1 MARRGTG
8 PVLSRRALNR
18 ALLARQL
25 LLHRDRRSAVDTVAH
40 LVGMQSQS
48 PDAAYFGLWSRIE
61 GFAPAELADL
71 VLDRRVVR
79 IALMRSTIH
88 LVTAADCLAL
98 RPVLQP
104 VLDRGLQ
111 GTYGAR
117 LAGLDRAEVA
127 TRGRALVEAAPL
139 TFSQLGAGLAPA
151 FPGRDPDALAM
162 AVRSWVPLVQVP
174 PRGVWGR
181 PGRSAHTSAEQW
193 LGTGTRTGTGTGE
206 VTEEAV
212 GSVVLRYL
220 AAFGPASVADVQKWS
235 GLTRLGE
242 VVDRIGDRLATFS
255 DGNGLC
261 LYDLPDAPR
270 PDPDAPAPARL
281 LAEYDNVL
289 LSHADRTRILGDV
302 DPRMVMTPNGLVLGS
317 VLLDGFV
324 AGRWRLVRPR
334 DARASVTVTT
344 MRRIGAADR
353 AALVAEAGALLA
365 FASGGAGSGASED
378 AVRFQVS
385 STPATRA

>member
-1 MARRGTG
+1 M
-8 PVLSRRALNR
+8 
-18 ALLARQL
+18 
-25 LLHRDRRSAVDTVAH
+25 
-40 LVGMQSQS
+40 
-48 PDAAYFGLWSRIE
+48 
-61 GFAPAELADL
+61 
-71 VLDRRVVR
+71 
-79 IALMRSTIH
+79 
-88 LVTAADCLAL
+88 
-98 RPVLQP
+98 
-104 VLDRGLQ
+104 
-111 GTYGAR
+111 
-117 LAGLDRAEVA
+117 
-127 TRGRALVEAAPL
+127 
-139 TFSQLGAGLAPA
+139 
-151 FPGRDPDALAM
+151 
-162 AVRSWVPLVQVP
+162 
-174 PRGVWGR
+174 
-181 PGRSAHTSAEQW
+181 
-193 LGTGTRTGTGTGE
+193 
-206 VTEEAV
+206 TEEAV
-212 GSVVLRYL
+212 GSVVLRYF

-255 DGNGLC
+255 DGNGVR

>member
-1 MARRGTG
+1 MARRGSG

-25 LLHRDRRSAVDTVAH
+25 LLRRDRRSAVDTVAH

-48 PDAAYFGLWSRIE
+48 PDAAYFGLWSRLE
-61 GFAPAELADL
+61 GFVPAELADL
-71 VLDRRVVR
+71 MLDRRVVR

-117 LAGLDRAEVA
+117 LAGVDRAAVT

-139 TFSQLGAGLAPA
+139 TFSRLGAGLVPE

-162 AVRSWVPLVQVP
+162 AVRAWVPLVQVP

-181 PGRSAHTSAEQW
+181 PGPSAHTSAEQW
-193 LGTGTRTGTGTGE
+193 LGTGTGQ
-206 VTEEAV
+206 VTEKAV
-212 GSVVLRYL
+212 DSVVLRYL

-235 GLTRLGE
+235 GLTRLRE
-242 VVDRIGDRLATFS
+242 VVDRIGDRVATFT
-255 DGNGLC
+255 DEKGVQLF
-261 LYDLPDAPR
+261 DLPGAPR
-270 PDPDAPAPARL
+270 PGPDVPAPARL

-289 LSHADRTRILGDV
+289 LSHADRSRILADV
-302 DPRMVMTPNGLVLGS
+302 DPRMVMTQNGLVLGA
-317 VLLDGFV
+317 VLLDGFL
-324 AGRWRLVRPR
+324 AGRWRIVRTPTG
-334 DARASVTVTT
+334 AATVTVTT
-344 MRRIGAADR
+344 LRRVSAADR
-353 AALVAEAGALLA
+353 SELTAEARALLA
-365 FASGGAGSGASED
+365 FAATDHAVHD
-378 AVRFQVS
+378 VRFEVS
-385 STPATRA
+385 STPPTRS